1 MSYFHLIGIGGAGMS
16 VVAELLFDRGQ
27 QVSGSDQKDSANIAR
42 LRGLGINAQ
51 VGHDPAAVTPDS
63 IVVVS
68 TAVRD
73 SNPELARAREL
84 GCKIIHRS
92 QALALAA
99 AGMDFIAV
107 AGAHGKTTTSGMLA
121 VALSQLG
128 ADPSFA
134 VGGIVSGFGS
144 GAHLGKGKYFVA
156 EADESD
162 ASFLN
167 YKPTIALVT
176 NVEPD
181 HLDHYGSKEAF
192 EQAFVEFSNLVS
204 DTLVTCSDDEGAR
217 ALGQSVG
224 SHLRHISNG
233 TTPLEGEHVLV
244 AEDSFTWQGQTY
256 EVHLQV
262 PGKHNLLN
270 AAGAFAVLVSAGYA
284 PQEAVRAL
292 EAFTGTGRRYEY
304 KGTAGGVEV
313 RDDYAHHPT
322 EVAALVAQAREQTEG
337 RVLLLFQPH
346 LYSRTRNFAD
356 RFAKALRGADEVALA
371 PIYGAREDPVEGVD
385 SSLIG
390 DKLAGAYL
398 ADSLEDGAR
407 YLVSKARP
415 GDLICTVGAG
425 DVTTMASVIL
435 ELL

>member
-1 MSYFHLIGIGGAGMS
+1 MSHFHLIGIGGAGMS
-16 VVAELLFDRGQ
+16 VVAELLADRGQ
-27 QVSGSDQKDSANIAR
+27 LVTGSDQKDSANISH
-42 LRGLGINAQ
+42 LRSLGIEAK
-51 VGHDPAAVTPDS
+51 VGHDPQTISADS

-68 TAVRD
+68 TAVRE

-84 GCKIIHRS
+84 GCKVLHRS

-99 AGMDFIAV
+99 AGMEFIAV

-121 VALSQLG
+121 VALSHLG

-134 VGGIVSGFGS
+134 VGGIVGGFGS
-144 GAHLGKGKYFVA
+144 GAHLGEGKYFVA

-167 YKPTIALVT
+167 YTPTVALVT

-192 EQAFVEFSNLVS
+192 EQAFLDFSGLVT

-217 ALGQSVG
+217 ALGEAS
-224 SHLRHISNG
+224 SKDLRHLTYG
-233 TTPLEGEHVLV
+233 FGEGGPNHVKV
-244 AEDSFTWQGQTY
+244 SESGFIWRGHTY
-256 EVHLQV
+256 PVRLQV
-262 PGKHNLLN
+262 PGRHNLLN
-270 AAGAFAVLVSAGYA
+270 AAGAFAVLI
-284 PQEAVRAL
+284 AL
-292 EAFTGTGRRYEY
+292 DFPPSDCAQALGQFTGTGRRYEY
-304 KGTAGGVEV
+304 KGTVHGVEV

-322 EVAALVAQAREQTEG
+322 EVAALVAQAREQTKG
-337 RVLLLFQPH
+337 RLLVLFQPH
-346 LYSRTRNFAD
+346 LYSRTINFAA
-356 RFAKALRGADEVALA
+356 RFARALRGADVVALA

-390 DKLAGAYL
+390 KSLPGSYL
-398 ADSLEDGAR
+398 ATSLEDGAE
-407 YLVSKARP
+407 YLAKVAQS

-425 DVTTMASVIL
+425 DVTTMGPRLL